1 MDSELVEE
9 GVGGDK
15 GKEFHALKGEEVPGT
30 EMGYRDEVTVI
41 RKAHRVISH
50 KTDRESLYF
59 AFVKSFFEAFFL
71 VQCKIFVSIIRAIN
85 YYKIRANFEY

>member
-1 MDSELVEE
+1 M
-9 GVGGDK
+9 GGDK
-15 GKEFHALKGEEVPGT
+15 GKEFHALKGEEAPGT

-59 AFVKSFFEAFFL
+59 AFVKSFFEAVFL
-71 VQCKIFVSIIRAIN
+71 VQHKIFVVSIIRTIN
-85 YYKIRANFEY
+85 YKIGVNFDY

>member
-50 KTDRESLYF
+50 KTERACTLLLSKVFSRLSFSSSVRYLYRSF
-59 AFVKSFFEAFFL
+59 A
-71 VQCKIFVSIIRAIN
+71 R
-85 YYKIRANFEY
+85 